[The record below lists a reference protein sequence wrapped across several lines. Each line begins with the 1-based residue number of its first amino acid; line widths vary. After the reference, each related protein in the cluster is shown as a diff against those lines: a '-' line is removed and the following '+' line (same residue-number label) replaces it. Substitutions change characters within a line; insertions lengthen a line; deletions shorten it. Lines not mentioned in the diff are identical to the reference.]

1 MLPPVAR
8 NKSRTKESTANMGKR
23 SRAIWATCAWRL
35 ALLCGTVLVACTS
48 EQATDGL
55 QQVPRN
61 RTLIVDCA
69 ENNTCGGQIQD
80 YNTFNPFVPGGISRI
95 GYQFLY
101 EPLYFFNGYKIDAEP
116 LPWLAT
122 GHRFN
127 ADYTEVVVDIRPGV
141 EWSDGQP
148 WTAHDFVFTVNMLKE
163 HAPNLVFSTDME
175 TWVQEAVALD
185 SLTAKIVLK
194 SPNPRFLFSYFTHN
208 HGNGVPIVPK
218 HIWEGQDPLR
228 FANYDLASGWPVVTG
243 PYRIALSEPAQR
255 IWDLRPDWWAAKTG
269 FHALPQVERLIFLPY
284 MEEHQRV
291 QNLLANKL
299 DTCLELR
306 PSNIITLLEQ
316 HDKMSTWTG
325 REPPYSYM
333 TPWAITLGFNNMEA
347 PFDDPEIRRAINF
360 AIDRKQLV
368 EIGWQNSGDYA
379 LLPLPDVPQMQPYF
393 TAAADLIDR
402 YEVGVHD
409 TVRTAAIMSR
419 KGWMRG
425 PDGFW
430 TKRRR
435 GVFARHRHLRAF
447 PRPNAGFG
455 RPAPSGG
462 FRRLVPH
469 DFGLHFADG
478 PRRGA
483 RLYVWQ
489 PKLHARSLPSTEPLP
504 QPFRPP
510 DRRDGR
516 ALLALAKRRFRL
528 VSRSHGADAQRCA
541 RDDGDLPTG
550 YGNLAG
556 RTASDSNCAVAAPD
570 SGQRDVLDGVA
581 FGGESLHEHFV
592 LGTVLAVGVA
602 QFASSWITRCPP
614 YSTAPCCPRP

>member
-1 MLPPVAR
+1 MDNGELRALCYLNVAQL
-8 NKSRTKESTANMGKR
+8 KSRTAESTANMGKR
-23 SRAIWATCAWRL
+23 SKAIRSVCIWRL
-35 ALLCGTVLVACTS
+35 ALFCSVVLIACGG

-55 QQVPRN
+55 RQVPRN

-101 EPLYFFNGYKIDAEP
+101 EPLYFFNGYKADAEP
-116 LPWLAT
+116 LPWIAT
-122 GHRFN
+122 GHQFN

-243 PYRIALSEPAQR
+243 PYRMALSEPAQR
-255 IWDLRPDWWAAKTG
+255 IWDLRPDWWAAKIG

-360 AIDRKQLV
+360 AINREQLV

-393 TAAADLIDR
+393 AAATDLVAR
-402 YEVGVHD
+402 YEIGVHD
-409 TVRTAAIMSR
+409 TARTATIMSR
-419 KGWMRG
+419 KGWAWG

-430 TKRRR
+430 MKDGETFSL
-435 GVFARHRHLRAF
+435 VIDIFAHFQDLTPILVAQLQA
-447 PRPNAGFG
+447 AGFD
-455 RPAPSGG
+455 AS
-462 FRRLVPH
+462 FRMTS
-469 DFGLHFADG
+469 D
-478 PRRGA
+478 
-483 RLYVWQ
+483 YI
-489 PKLHARSLPSTEPLP
+489 
-504 QPFRPP
+504 
-510 DRRDGR
+510 
-516 ALLALAKRRFRL
+516 
-528 VSRSHGADAQRCA
+528 SRMA
-541 RDDGDLPTG
+541 
-550 YGNLAG
+550 
-556 RTASDSNCAVAAPD
+556 
-570 SGQRDVLDGVA
+570 
-581 FGGESLHEHFV
+581 
-592 LGTVLAVGVA
+592 
-602 QFASSWITRCPP
+602 
-614 YSTAPCCPRP
+614 

>member
-1 MLPPVAR
+1 MDNGELRALCYL
-8 NKSRTKESTANMGKR
+8 NAAQLTSRTEDNTANMGKR
-23 SRAIWATCAWRL
+23 SRARIWRL
-35 ALLCGTVLVACTS
+35 ALFCGVVLIACGG

-55 QQVPRN
+55 RQVPRN

-101 EPLYFFNGYKIDAEP
+101 EPLYFFNGYKADAEP
-116 LPWLAT
+116 LPWIAT
-122 GHRFN
+122 GHQFN

-243 PYRIALSEPAQR
+243 PYRMALSEPAQR
-255 IWDLRPDWWAAKTG
+255 IWDLRPDWWAAKIG

-360 AIDRKQLV
+360 AINREQLV

-393 TAAADLIDR
+393 AAAADLVAR
-402 YEVGVHD
+402 YEIGVHD
-409 TVRTAAIMSR
+409 TARTATIMSR
-419 KGWMRG
+419 KGWARG

-430 TKRRR
+430 MKDSETFSL
-435 GVFARHRHLRAF
+435 VIDIFAHFQDLTPILVAQLQAAGFDASFRMTSDYISRMAQGEARAF
-447 PRPNAGFG
+447 MFGNLSSMRDPYQVLSHYHSRFAKPTGETAEHYWRWQNADFDTLVDRMAQTPNDD
-455 RPAPSGG
+455 PAMMAIYRQAIAIWLAELPAIPLVQWPHRIPVNETYWTGWPSAEN
-462 FRRLVPH
+462 P
-469 DFGLHFADG
+469 
-478 PRRGA
+478 
-483 RLYVWQ
+483 YMNTSYW
-489 PKLHARSLPSTEPLP
+489 ARSWLLVLLNL
-504 QPFRPP
+504 RP
-510 DRRDGR
+510 
-516 ALLALAKRRFRL
+516 
-528 VSRSHGADAQRCA
+528 
-541 RDDGDLPTG
+541 
-550 YGNLAG
+550 
-556 RTASDSNCAVAAPD
+556 
-570 SGQRDVLDGVA
+570 
-581 FGGESLHEHFV
+581 
-592 LGTVLAVGVA
+592 VG
-602 QFASSWITRCPP
+602 
-614 YSTAPCCPRP
+614 